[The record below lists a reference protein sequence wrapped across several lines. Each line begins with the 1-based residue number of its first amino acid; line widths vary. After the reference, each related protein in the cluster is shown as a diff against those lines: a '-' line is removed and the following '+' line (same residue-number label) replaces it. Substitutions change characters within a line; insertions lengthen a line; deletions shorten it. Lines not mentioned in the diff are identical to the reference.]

1 MMIFLTALL
10 LLNSS
15 ASSSFVSV
23 GRISILL
30 PLSTFGASSTLSP
43 PRTCFICYNCLN
55 YEAASQAKTCDEP
68 EEQFCWVKFIIISCL
83 PTLLFFKKEELET
96 GEVNRL
102 CATQDKCDSATSNP
116 HTSCCPEDKC
126 NSSSQSS
133 SWSLLGWGVVFFL
146 LQTGGTIF
154 LRA

>member
-1 MMIFLTALL
+1 MVICVRMIPPMWSSIFLLISLL
-10 LLNSS
+10 LP
-15 ASSSFVSV
+15 F
-23 GRISILL
+23 
-30 PLSTFGASSTLSP
+30 SSTATSTPSP

-55 YEAASQAKTCDEP
+55 YEAASQAKQCDEP
-68 EEQFCWVKFIIISCL
+68 EEQFCW
-83 PTLLFFKKEELET
+83 KEELET

-133 SWSLLGWGVVFFL
+133 SWPLLGWGVVFFL
-146 LQTGGTIF
+146 LQTGGTFF
-154 LRA
+154 LGA